1 MLVLRGGLFIGAVQ
15 KVAKMS
21 TDTKLVTA
29 KSDICGS
36 RNGKKRE
43 DNKQMWE
50 IKALSRAK

>member
-21 TDTKLVTA
+21 TDIKLVTA